1 MNTQTP
7 EIYAPAVAQALSDYN
22 SSINKAL
29 EAVQKL
35 EAIAVTARLSKM
47 FWVQE
52 TKAAQIIRSDYLVSA

>member
-1 MNTQTP
+1 MNTQTQ

-35 EAIAVTARLSKM
+35 EAIAVTARLSKI

-52 TKAAQIIRSDYLVSA
+52 AKASQMIHSDYLVNA